1 MDILHDLEFTVM
13 LLGKLHISSHIVDD
27 PEHYISDEIDCGLRT
42 ARYAVWRKQLCQAAR
57 QFSDGGKGKYDLPIF

>member
-27 PEHYISDEIDCGLRT
+27 PEHHISDEIDCGLR
-42 ARYAVWRKQLCQAAR
+42 AMLFGESNYAKLLVNSPTEAKENTIYR
-57 QFSDGGKGKYDLPIF
+57 FF